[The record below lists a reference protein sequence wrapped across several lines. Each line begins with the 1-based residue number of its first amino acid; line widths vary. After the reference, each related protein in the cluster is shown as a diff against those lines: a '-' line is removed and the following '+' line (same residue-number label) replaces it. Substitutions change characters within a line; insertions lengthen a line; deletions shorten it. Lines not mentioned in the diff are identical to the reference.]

1 MDALQKNYLLIIG
14 ASNKLFFIYDCYI
27 RCCGSESGIRSIFYL
42 RIRDLNVSFFP
53 DNQSVLRIRDVYPVS
68 NKILNYLSSEVI
80 KKILV
85 NFQRI
90 IELFVYG
97 PGIRNKPIPDPGSR
111 GQKGTLSRIRIRIK
125 SIRIRIRGEGG
136 GAGMVADP
144 VPDWT
149 GWLIQRDTDPGY
161 RDQDPRPIYLR
172 AY

>member
-1 MDALQKNYLLIIG
+1 VTPHTGHGRHRCD
-14 ASNKLFFIYDCYI
+14 FFII
-27 RCCGSESGIRSIFYL
+27 RKELGKGGGVESSGYQGIFYFFSGSRTIFGAGSETIFVLYFSL
-42 RIRDLNVSFFP
+42 LT
-53 DNQSVLRIRDVYPVS
+53 VLRIRDVYPVS

-136 GAGMVADP
+136 GV
-144 VPDWT
+144 
-149 GWLIQRDTDPGY
+149 
-161 RDQDPRPIYLR
+161 LR
-172 AY
+172 LKG

>member
-1 MDALQKNYLLIIG
+1 VESSGYQGIFYFFSGSRTIFG
-14 ASNKLFFIYDCYI
+14 A
-27 RCCGSESGIRSIFYL
+27 GSETIFVLYFSL
-42 RIRDLNVSFFP
+42 LT
-53 DNQSVLRIRDVYPVS
+53 VLRIRDVYPVS

-161 RDQDPRPIYLR
+161 RDQDPRPIHLR

>member
-1 MDALQKNYLLIIG
+1 MGGGSGIIRVPG
-14 ASNKLFFIYDCYI
+14 YFLFF
-27 RCCGSESGIRSIFYL
+27 F
-42 RIRDLNVSFFP
+42 
-53 DNQSVLRIRDVYPVS
+53 RIRDVYPVS

-161 RDQDPRPIYLR
+161 RDQDPRPIHLR

>member
-1 MDALQKNYLLIIG
+1 VESSGDQG
-14 ASNKLFFIYDCYI
+14 FFLFFSGSRTIFGA
-27 RCCGSESGIRSIFYL
+27 GSETIFVLYFSL
-42 RIRDLNVSFFP
+42 LT
-53 DNQSVLRIRDVYPVS
+53 VLRIRDVYDPVS

-125 SIRIRIRGEGG
+125 SIRIRIRGEPPPCLSVSNQCCGF
-136 GAGMVADP
+136 GMFI
-144 VPDWT
+144 PDL
-149 GWLIQRDTDPGY
+149 GS
-161 RDQDPRPIYLR
+161 
-172 AY
+172 